1 MTMGDDMSGT
11 VSAEMITRGAEATLE
26 VLKQGEGPLVVMLP
40 SLGRPA
46 TDFDPIAGIVAER
59 GYTVLRPQP
68 RGIGRSTSPA
78 PYKDLHDCAAD
89 IATVIEAFGGGPA
102 FVAGHAFGN
111 RVTRMLATDRPDLI
125 SGISIIAANVGIA
138 PSGPKMR
145 AAIRASANADLPDD
159 ERLEALRF
167 AFFAPG
173 NDPTGWLKDWYPEVL
188 AAQRHAGDQT
198 PRSEDYAG
206 GTGPLLYL
214 QPDTDPL
221 AHVEDAEIF
230 KRELGDR
237 VTVVVIPHASHAAL
251 PEQPD
256 FIAAQ
261 LLSFMERVHP
271 ARAA

>member
-1 MTMGDDMSGT
+1 MTLT
-11 VSAEMITRGAEATLE
+11 RHLVPRGADVTLE
-26 VLKQGEGPLVVMLP
+26 VLKEGEGPLVVMLP

-46 TDFDPIAGIVAER
+46 TDFDPIAAEVAAA

-68 RGIGRSTSPA
+68 RGIGASVSAEPWR
-78 PYKDLHDCAAD
+78 DLHDCAAD
-89 IATVIEAFGGGPA
+89 IATIIEAFGDGPA

-145 AAIRASANADLPDD
+145 AAIRASANPDLPAE

-173 NDPTGWLKDWYPEVL
+173 NDPTGWLEDWYPEVL

-198 PRSEDYAG
+198 PRHEDYAG
-206 GTGPLLYL
+206 GSAPLLYL

-237 VTVVVIPHASHAAL
+237 VTVVVIPNASHAAL
-251 PEQPD
+251 PEQPG
-256 FIAAQ
+256 FIARE
-261 LLSFMERVHP
+261 LLAFMARVHP
-271 ARAA
+271 AGRAA